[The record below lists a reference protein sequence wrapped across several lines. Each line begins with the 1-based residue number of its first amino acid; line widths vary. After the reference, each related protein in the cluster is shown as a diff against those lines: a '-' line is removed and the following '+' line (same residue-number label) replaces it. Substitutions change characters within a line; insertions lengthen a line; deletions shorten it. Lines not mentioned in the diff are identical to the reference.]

1 MKECGGGVVDERSK
15 RCHDSSK
22 FGVGHR
28 GHRSRVS
35 FFGIITLHIHLGVLR
50 ALLLR
55 DSTAAEVEG
64 VFLTTVFMVLLSP
77 VALTL
82 SLPPQIARG
91 CNARNATGENHWRDL
106 STIDRR
112 RRSSSTISIVWPLR
126 QTKQNLT
133 TTLLQCRRGGA
144 EKRRRRKRGLNFGRT
159 LPVRRKIKA
168 EKPFLRSAKLSLP
181 NWHTS

>member
-28 GHRSRVS
+28 GHRSRVR

-82 SLPPQIARG
+82 SL
-91 CNARNATGENHWRDL
+91 
-106 STIDRR
+106 
-112 RRSSSTISIVWPLR
+112 LR
-126 QTKQNLT
+126 
-133 TTLLQCRRGGA
+133 
-144 EKRRRRKRGLNFGRT
+144 
-159 LPVRRKIKA
+159 LPVVVMPVMPPAKTIGEICRPSTDDA
-168 EKPFLRSAKLSLP
+168 GHLARSPLFGHCDKL
-181 NWHTS
+181 NRI

>member
-1 MKECGGGVVDERSK
+1 MLSSSFPVFLPFPFVPLLVPLSLPLRSPRLGLKNAASASAARVVDERSK

-22 FGVGHR
+22 FGVGR
-28 GHRSRVS
+28 RRRRRVR

-77 VALTL
+77 VTLTL

-91 CNARNATGENHWRDL
+91 CNARNATGENHRRDL

-112 RRSSSTISIVWPLR
+112 RRSSHLARSPLFGHCD
-126 QTKQNLT
+126 K
-133 TTLLQCRRGGA
+133 
-144 EKRRRRKRGLNFGRT
+144 LNR
-159 LPVRRKIKA
+159 I
-168 EKPFLRSAKLSLP
+168 
-181 NWHTS
+181 

>member
-1 MKECGGGVVDERSK
+1 MDERSK

-28 GHRSRVS
+28 GHRSRVRVR

-82 SLPPQIARG
+82 SLPAQIARG

-133 TTLLQCRRGGA
+133 TTLLQSRTRTT
-144 EKRRRRKRGLNFGRT
+144 RRRRKRGLNFGRT
-159 LPVRRKIKA
+159 HPARKDGIKA
-168 EKPFLRSAKLSLP
+168 GKPSSAKLNLP